1 MEQTEPKMK
10 KTGYRLSL
18 VEDPV
23 IFLKRIYQN
32 QAVDLPAFI
41 GRVQSALKENRQTYR
56 LGAAQLGEAL
66 ELSRTE
72 YKRVENGKLPLD
84 LNQAVFLACLFN
96 AYFEKHPDF
105 RRELILPSHRQ
116 SVLELE
122 AEELAAIANYNMLL
136 AECDMAEND
145 GGASLVWGLLGSARR
160 NRAQADQAGLVSLD
174 EYTAAMKEAYAGN
187 PALLQQAV
195 RRQMDAAVQI
205 GELQRQ
211 TIEEQSSL
219 ARTLESVLKQEGGL
233 PSSFESGEEKE
244 EFFRKLDSIVL
255 ENGSRS
261 E

>member
-1 MEQTEPKMK
+1 MENTETKQK
-10 KTGYRLSL
+10 KTGYKLSL

-32 QAVDLPAFI
+32 QPVDASAI
-41 GRVQSALKENRQTYR
+41 IARVQRALKENRQTYR

-66 ELSRTE
+66 ELNRNE
-72 YKRVENGKLPLD
+72 YKRAENGKLPLD

-96 AYFEKHPDF
+96 AYFEKHPGY
-105 RRELILPSHRQ
+105 RRELILPTYCQ

-160 NRAQADQAGLVSLD
+160 NKVQAAQAGLVSLD
-174 EYTAAMKEAYAGN
+174 EYVLAMKAAYAGN
-187 PALLQQAV
+187 PASLQEAC
-195 RRQMDAAVQI
+195 RRQINAAVQL

-211 TIEEQSSL
+211 TVQEQSRL
-219 ARTLESVLKQEGGL
+219 AQALGSVLKQEGGM
-233 PSSFESGEEKE
+233 PASFESGEEKE
-244 EFFRKLDSIVL
+244 EFFRKIDSAIL
-255 ENGSRS
+255 ENESKND
-261 E
+261 